1 MAHAYSKGLSFET
14 NLVMGPLVG
23 SFCLWMSSMV
33 EMFSLVSLIIFRD
46 AKMIVDVLML
56 QVIKAFSFPLVVK
69 HLYLT
74 CINTE

>member
-1 MAHAYSKGLSFET
+1 MAHAYCKGLSFET
-14 NLVMGPLVG
+14 NPVMGPLVG
-23 SFCLWMSSMV
+23 SFCLWMGLMV

-69 HLYLT
+69 YLYLT